1 VNVMDSDTKKYWNV
15 YYESFDEVRPSP
27 FCSYVMHNFLDVKD
41 TVLEL
46 GCGNGR
52 DGLSLARNC
61 THYQGFDVSKE
72 AIHQAS
78 LLFDTQGLQAENYE
92 LLANDFSSVTRP
104 TTALGRVIVYSRFS
118 LHADSETVQQSLF
131 NRLNQTL
138 HKGDL
143 LLIEVRTI
151 YDELYGVGTN
161 VDRNAYISDHYRRF
175 LDPGDFPAL
184 LPNRLKV
191 LTKLV
196 ERGFAP
202 YAGADPKVMRLFI
215 EVSDDA

>member
-1 VNVMDSDTKKYWNV
+1 MDSDAQKYWNV
-15 YYESFDEVRPSP
+15 YYQSFKEVSPSP

-52 DGLSLARNC
+52 DGLSLAQNC
-61 THYQGFDVSKE
+61 THYQGVDVSEE

-78 LLFDTQGLQAENYE
+78 LLFETQGLQAEKYE
-92 LLANDFSSVTRP
+92 LLVNDFSSVTRP

-118 LHADSETVQQSLF
+118 LHADSEAAQQGLF

-138 HKGDL
+138 HEGDL

-151 YDELYGVGTN
+151 HDELFGVGTN
-161 VDRNAYISDHYRRF
+161 VDRNAYFSDHYRRF
-175 LDPGDFPAL
+175 LDPEDFPAL
-184 LPNRLKV
+184 LPNRLKL

-202 YAGADPKVMRLFI
+202 YAGADPKIMRLFI
-215 EVSDDA
+215 EVIDND